1 MNNDCLTTIR
11 SASISVEGR
20 PRQSSSQ
27 KPIQHRDEQL
37 KESFRNIW
45 ISQHCQKRK
54 EMRKIRKSIRL
65 AIEKAMDMLVR
76 LFVEKFCFSGES
88 GDHHGNLMVH
98 CDDCDN
104 LRHGRTQ
111 FACSL
116 AKSLGNSSPGTRT
129 CRNMPPR
136 PSRRSLPGYKL
147 SRLCYKQ

>member
-1 MNNDCLTTIR
+1 
-11 SASISVEGR
+11 
-20 PRQSSSQ
+20 
-27 KPIQHRDEQL
+27 
-37 KESFRNIW
+37 
-45 ISQHCQKRK
+45 
-54 EMRKIRKSIRL
+54 MRKIRKSIRL

-129 CRNMPPR
+129 CRNMLPALPVEAFLDISLVGFATSSDAPPICK
-136 PSRRSLPGYKL
+136 GYL
-147 SRLCYKQ
+147 THGSV